1 MAEKQWQD
9 DNIIRRFQL
18 IREKIL
24 QNYITGKMAVED
36 ASREVQKL
44 NSEIERRYMQIR
56 SEEECPKVII

>member
-1 MAEKQWQD
+1 MLQSGIWQD

-56 SEEECPKVII
+56 SEKE

>member
-44 NSEIERRYMQIR
+44 NSEIERRYMQI
-56 SEEECPKVII
+56 EGDNHDTKA

>member
-1 MAEKQWQD
+1 MKQWQD

-36 ASREVQKL
+36 ASREVRKL
-44 NSEIERRYMQIR
+44 NSEIERRYMQI
-56 SEEECPKVII
+56 EGATHDTKA

>member
-24 QNYITGKMAVED
+24 KNYITGKMNTED

-44 NSEIERRYMQIR
+44 NSEIERRYMQI
-56 SEEECPKVII
+56 EGE

>member
-9 DNIIRRFQL
+9 DNIIRRFQF

-44 NSEIERRYMQIR
+44 NSEIERRYMQI
-56 SEEECPKVII
+56 EGVNHDTEA

>member
-1 MAEKQWQD
+1 MKQWQD

-44 NSEIERRYMQIR
+44 NSEIERRYMQI
-56 SEEECPKVII
+56 EGE

>member
-44 NSEIERRYMQIR
+44 NSEIERRYMQI
-56 SEEECPKVII
+56 EGE

>member
-56 SEEECPKVII
+56 SEEK

>member
-24 QNYITGKMAVED
+24 KNYITGKMAVED

-56 SEEECPKVII
+56 SEEE

>member
-44 NSEIERRYMQIR
+44 NSEIERRYMQI
-56 SEEECPKVII
+56 EGVNHDTEA

>member
-9 DNIIRRFQL
+9 DNIIRRFQF

-56 SEEECPKVII
+56 SEEE

>member
-18 IREKIL
+18 IRAKIL

-36 ASREVQKL
+36 ASREVRKL
-44 NSEIERRYMQIR
+44 NGEIERRYLQI
-56 SEEECPKVII
+56 EGDNHDTEA

>member
-1 MAEKQWQD
+1 MKQWQD

-56 SEEECPKVII
+56 SEEE

>member
-1 MAEKQWQD
+1 MKQWQD

-18 IREKIL
+18 IRQKIL

-44 NSEIERRYMQIR
+44 NSEIERRYLQI
-56 SEEECPKVII
+56 EGATHDTEA

>member
-9 DNIIRRFQL
+9 DNIIRRFQS
-18 IREKIL
+18 IRQAIL
-24 QNYITGKMAVED
+24 QNYASGKMAVED

-56 SEEECPKVII
+56 SDTK

>member
-56 SEEECPKVII
+56 SEEE